1 MPCLIHLY
9 EQDEQQRSRK
19 TVEGGYKSTDD
30 NYTYIRG
37 RGRGKYICDACGIR
51 CKKPSMLKKHIR
63 THTNVRPYT
72 CKHCNFSFKT
82 KGNLTKH
89 MKSKAHS
96 KKCVELGIVPVPT
109 SADDSSSDDPKSS
122 GDMMMIVAGDSD
134 TDDGDDGDDLDDEE
148 DDEDD
153 RLDDFGSEERTSDR
167 NSEPGGYGDE
177 SHAAMLGLAPYGPRF
192 STCPIVS
199 SGTGTAISKL
209 SMRYSEPGGY
219 GGDESH
225 AAMLGLAPYGPR
237 FSTCTIVSS
246 GIGTGTAIG

>member
-1 MPCLIHLY
+1 M
-9 EQDEQQRSRK
+9 
-19 TVEGGYKSTDD
+19 EGGYKSNDD

-37 RGRGKYICDACGIR
+37 RGRGKYICDSCGIR

-72 CKHCNFSFKT
+72 CKYCNFSFKT

-109 SADDSSSDDPKSS
+109 SADDSSSDDPKS
-122 GDMMMIVAGDSD
+122 DMIVAGDSD
-134 TDDGDDGDDLDDEE
+134 TDDGDDGDDLDDDD

-153 RLDDFGSEERTSDR
+153 RLDDFGSEERSDR
-167 NSEPGGYGDE
+167 NSEPGGYDE
-177 SHAAMLGLAPYGPRF
+177 NSSMLGLAPWGPRF

-199 SGTGTAISKL
+199 SGKVYT
-209 SMRYSEPGGY
+209 
-219 GGDESH
+219 
-225 AAMLGLAPYGPR
+225 
-237 FSTCTIVSS
+237 
-246 GIGTGTAIG
+246 